1 MSPPALRRLIKL
13 PGVDDLEFQALK
25 KPRMAEPDALAEFP
39 EIGECI
45 KANFGLTPEEA
56 EAAKPGD
63 WDGIDEKAPLRQ
75 VEAFEAAGWDVT
87 DDRKRP
93 LRLLGHF
100 APALWLAIRGVAGS
114 LPAEAWVPEKDT
126 SSAWGA
132 SMQAD
137 ATKFRKDRR

>member
-1 MSPPALRRLIKL
+1 MSTPRRLISL
-13 PGVDDLEFQALK
+13 PGVDALEFTALK

-39 EIGECI
+39 EIADCI

-56 EAAKPGD
+56 EAARPDD
-63 WDGIDEKAPLRQ
+63 WDGIDEKAPQRQ
-75 VEAFEAAGWDVT
+75 VEAFAAAGWDVT

-100 APALWLAIRGVAGS
+100 SPAMWLAIRGVAGS
-114 LPAEAWVPEKDT
+114 VPAEAWVPEKDT

-132 SMQAD
+132 AMQAD
-137 ATKFRKDRR
+137 ATRFRKDRR